1 MEKSMI
7 EALERIHQKYDDA
20 GDNIISALQD
30 IQEVFGYLPEEAV
43 YWFSKKT
50 NIPASKFFGVSTFY
64 AQFYLKP
71 RGKNIITSCCG
82 TVCHVKGAHRNLF
95 QLNQELDFPKGEDT
109 TKDGMFTLE
118 KVACLGA
125 CSIAPVIVV
134 NKKVYGR
141 MTPEKVTKA
150 IKSTIKSYKEK
161 GRE

>member
-7 EALERIHQKYDDA
+7 EELERIHQNYNDA

-30 IQEVFGYLPEEAV
+30 IQEVFGYVPEEAV
-43 YWFSKKT
+43 YWFSKKS
-50 NIPASKFFGVSTFY
+50 NIPASKFFGVTTFY
-64 AQFYLKP
+64 AQFHLKP

-95 QLNQELDFPKGEDT
+95 QLNQELTFPKGEET
-109 TKDGMFTLE
+109 TKDGLFTLE

-125 CSIAPVIVV
+125 CSIAPVMVV

-150 IKSTIKSYKEK
+150 INTYKEHDS
-161 GRE
+161 E